1 MSGATSA
8 AVQLVA
14 GVVIGVLL
22 FFAMYGLGLL
32 P

>member
-1 MSGATSA
+1 MSGVTG
-8 AVQLVA
+8 AVMQLVA
-14 GVVIGVLL
+14 GVVLGVLL

>member
-1 MSGATSA
+1 MSGATGA

-22 FFAMYGLGLL
+22 FLVMLALGLL